1 MKSLNPEQALE
12 RRRSLQLPDEIDV
25 VDYLGSGARS
35 HVFRASLDG
44 DDVIVKV
51 YREEAVEKY
60 ARRYGVD
67 IAEFEYGRNRA
78 LYDLEPIRRH
88 VARPYRL
95 HPRAGEHTHS
105 IVQEYIG
112 GLSLGAVIKEVK
124 HLPDELLEAG
134 YRVIRTAEACG
145 IHDLDISSGNV
156 RVVDV
161 DGERVLKLYDFNLM
175 PQHLAP
181 PNPFVW
187 LALRLGLRRKS
198 HRDYRNLRKWEWR
211 GQKVQ
216 AVESP

>member
-1 MKSLNPEQALE
+1 MKSLNPEQAQE
-12 RRRSLQLPDEIDV
+12 FRRSLVLPDDIDIV
-25 VDYLGSGARS
+25 AYLGSGARS
-35 HVFRASLDG
+35 HVFRAVLDG
-44 DDVIVKV
+44 DDVIVKA
-51 YREEAVEKY
+51 YRDEAAEKY

-78 LYDLEPIRRH
+78 LYELDPIRRY
-88 VARPYRL
+88 VARPCRV
-95 HPRAGEHTHS
+95 HPRTGAHTHS

-112 GLSLGAVIKEVK
+112 GQTLGAVIKQVR
-124 HLPDELLEAG
+124 HLPAELLEAG
-134 YRVIRTAEACG
+134 YRVIRAAEAHG

-156 RVVDV
+156 RVVDE

-187 LALRLGLRRKS
+187 LALKLGLRRKS

-211 GQKVQ
+211 GRKVQ
-216 AVESP
+216 APASR